1 MKMQYLNA
9 AEPEKTI
16 PAQLETGKNFI
27 RPEKRRADL
36 QRTITGYIFLSPVIL
51 GILIFTLGPVLYSLI
66 VSFTDY
72 VFLQEETFQWNNFAN
87 YINMFQISTFTK
99 SIGFTFKYAFVS
111 VPVSM
116 CASFFLAYALNKKFC
131 GMKIFRAIF
140 YLPVIIPVVASSI
153 IFKDMFAQMGII
165 NEFIYRL
172 GFDQIDFFGTGT
184 RAFITLII
192 YSLWGAGGSML
203 LWLAAFNS
211 VSASYYESA
220 ELDGANAFVKLFW
233 ITLPMVTPM
242 IFYNLV
248 TSIISSMQAFT
259 QIYMLTQ
266 GGPTED
272 TMTLVFTVYNYGIKY
287 REIGQASSMA
297 WFLFVII
304 FGMTAVVFKTNKW
317 VYYEG
322 GAM

>member
-1 MKMQYLNA
+1 MTEKFKSTQ
-9 AEPEKTI
+9 AERLARTCKRTAETRKT
-16 PAQLETGKNFI
+16 L
-27 RPEKRRADL
+27 
-36 QRTITGYIFLSPVIL
+36 TGYVFLSPVII
-51 GILIFTLGPVLYSLI
+51 GILVFTLGPIIYSLV

-72 VFLQEETFQWNNFAN
+72 VFLQDDTFRWNGFAN
-87 YINMFQISTFTK
+87 YANMFKNATFTK

-116 CASFFLAYALNKKFC
+116 CASFFLAYALNKQFA
-131 GMKIFRAIF
+131 GMKVFRAVF
-140 YLPVIIPVVASSI
+140 YAPVIIPVVASSI

-172 GFDQIDFFGTGT
+172 GFDQIDFFGTGAK
-184 RAFITLII
+184 AFVTLII
-192 YSLWGAGGSML
+192 YSLWGSGGAML

-211 VSASYYESA
+211 VSPVYYESA
-220 ELDGANAFVKLFW
+220 ELDGANGFVKLFK

-242 IFYNLV
+242 LFYNLV
-248 TSIISSMQAFT
+248 TSIISAMQAFT
-259 QIYMLTQ
+259 QVYMLTN

-272 TMTLVFTVYNYGIKY
+272 TMTMVFTIYNYGIKY

-297 WFLFVII
+297 WFLFIII

-322 GAM
+322 EGE

>member
-1 MKMQYLNA
+1 MRANHSKA
-9 AEPEKTI
+9 AAPDNGAAALRQRLRSPE
-16 PAQLETGKNFI
+16 
-27 RPEKRRADL
+27 RRRADRR
-36 QRTITGYIFLSPVIL
+36 RTAAGYVFLSPVIL
-51 GILIFTLGPVLYSLI
+51 GILLFTLGPILYSLV

-72 VFLQEETFQWNNFAN
+72 VFLQDATFTWNNFAN
-87 YINMFQISTFTK
+87 YTGMFRIPTFTK

-116 CASFFLAYALNKKFC
+116 CASFFLAFALNKPFV
-131 GMKIFRAIF
+131 GMKFFRAVF
-140 YLPVIIPVVASSI
+140 YLPVIIPVVASTI

-165 NEFIYRL
+165 NELIYRL
-172 GFDQIDFFGTGT
+172 GFDQIDFFGTGD
-184 RAFITLII
+184 RAFLTLII

-203 LWLAAFNS
+203 LWLAAFNG
-211 VSASYYESA
+211 VSPAYYESA
-220 ELDGANAFVKLFW
+220 EIDGANGFVKLFR

-248 TSIISSMQAFT
+248 TSIIFSMQAFT
-259 QIYMLTQ
+259 QVYMLTN
-266 GGPTED
+266 GGPTEE
-272 TMTLVFTVYNYGIKY
+272 TMTMVFTIYNYGIKY

-304 FGMTAVVFKTNKW
+304 FGMTMVVFKTNKW

-322 GAM
+322 GDA